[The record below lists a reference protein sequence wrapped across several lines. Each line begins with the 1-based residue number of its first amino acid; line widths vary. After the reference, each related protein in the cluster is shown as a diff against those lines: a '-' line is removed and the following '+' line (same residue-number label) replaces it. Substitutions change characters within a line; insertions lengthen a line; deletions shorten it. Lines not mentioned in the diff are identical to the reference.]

1 LLDMRAKIK
10 TATFFLALIFLLGSG
25 LSSPP
30 QNSTQDFSTDF
41 KFDSSDIVV
50 TRQNESVKLAT
61 QIDFEKSEVKISISA
76 GKETQTPKFHSGVST
91 VQFLSSVA
99 ATEDL
104 TIEISRPARASDLKS
119 LVVGSDASLPLGS
132 LEFNQV
138 EVIPANPRSGSDL
151 AYASGLPDRTFLRYL
166 TFIPMQWVSAPWAVC
181 TDTND
186 SRAQYFEGDNRSW
199 DPDSPSYRTSFSVG
213 INWPNNGN
221 VTNAKSVGQTRRY
234 AFTNNS
240 YHLIDTA
247 TAATS
252 SMKIRVDRADTSVV
266 AFEFWQRVAN
276 PMCDPLATLG
286 ISFDYFVAVE
296 RSGTYSAQGVS
307 IAVPNHEF
315 YIIDSG
321 DPSWHPI
328 MRRTYNTFDCLNFL
342 NKLEPYCSDYGDFLG
357 TR

>member
-1 LLDMRAKIK
+1 MRLKLK
-10 TATFFLALIFLLGSG
+10 TATFFLALIILLGSG
-25 LSSPP
+25 LSGAP
-30 QNSTQDFSTDF
+30 QKSSQAFTTNF

-50 TRQNESVKLAT
+50 TRQGELVKLST
-61 QIDFEKSEVKISISA
+61 QIDFQKSDVKISISA
-76 GKETQTPKFHSGVST
+76 GKERQTPKFQAGVST
-91 VQFLSSVA
+91 VQFFSSAA

-104 TIEISRPARASDLKS
+104 TIEISRPARATDLKS
-119 LVVGSDASLPLGS
+119 LVVGSDATLPLAS

-138 EVIPANPRSGSDL
+138 EVIPASARSGSDL
-151 AYASGLPDRTFLRYL
+151 AYALGLPDRTFLRYL

-181 TDTND
+181 TDAND
-186 SRAQYFEGDNRSW
+186 TRPQYFEGDNRSW
-199 DPDSPSYRTSFSVG
+199 DPASPSYRTSFSVG

-276 PMCDPLATLG
+276 PMCDQTATLG
-286 ISFDYFVAVE
+286 ISFDYFVVVE

-315 YIIDSG
+315 YVIDSG
-321 DPSWHPI
+321 DPSWHSI

-342 NKLEPYCSDYGDFLG
+342 NKLEPYCSDSGDYLG